1 MPDPENRPVDLD
13 KGSRILC
20 LVIFEAGREERV
32 ITFWCACE
40 VVHTREIKM
49 DKPALILGVR
59 FTNWAILEPRRHG
72 RSAGSTVRPPHG
84 VLPIPSGSCI
94 WIWYSANC
102 SESMGRSRPL
112 TRRHIL
118 DGGTEG
124 LVPSGR
130 GRCSGHDDE
139 ESLEKAILEA
149 RAEGEVEPDEE
160 SMLLGILRF
169 NDLQV
174 QDTMTPRTDIDCVP
188 DDMPLPD
195 VARIIVRS
203 GHSRIPV
210 YHETRDNIVGIV
222 HAKDVLHSLL
232 DAHNQNAQ
240 AADPPRPQSCANPFC
255 TETKSI
261 RTLLQEFRARKQH
274 IAIALD
280 EYGGT
285 SGLITIE
292 DVLEEI
298 VGDIEDEHDAPRQ
311 EDIRPLGD
319 GAYELTGR
327 ALLEDLEDMGI
338 NLDSDEVDTVGG
350 YLSMEAGHVPAPGE
364 SFTLDGWT
372 FTVLEADKKLILR
385 LRMEPASKDEA
396 ALPPALPGYDP
407 RPLLPLRRRGTL
419 AGPAPFWLNPGI
431 PAALVLLLARGPG
444 LVGRQRPRPGAA
456 LRRGALSLPPAA
468 RRPSIG

>member
-1 MPDPENRPVDLD
+1 M
-13 KGSRILC
+13 
-20 LVIFEAGREERV
+20 
-32 ITFWCACE
+32 
-40 VVHTREIKM
+40 
-49 DKPALILGVR
+49 
-59 FTNWAILEPRRHG
+59 
-72 RSAGSTVRPPHG
+72 
-84 VLPIPSGSCI
+84 
-94 WIWYSANC
+94 
-102 SESMGRSRPL
+102 
-112 TRRHIL
+112 

-124 LVPSGR
+124 HSTIWSRLSKLF
-130 GRCSGHDDE
+130 GHDDE

-195 VARIIVRS
+195 AARIIVRS

-240 AADPPRPQSCANPFC
+240 AADPPAAAVMREPFFVP
-255 TETKSI
+255 ETKSI

-396 ALPPALPGYDP
+396 APPPALP
-407 RPLLPLRRRGTL
+407 
-419 AGPAPFWLNPGI
+419 A
-431 PAALVLLLARGPG
+431 
-444 LVGRQRPRPGAA
+444 
-456 LRRGALSLPPAA
+456 
-468 RRPSIG
+468 